1 MSAGE
6 LYRKDS
12 GHGITGGFMRK
23 RSERLDVLQALTQK
37 CLDEV
42 GALPTEEFIE
52 ELRQK
57 EMAQK
62 NGGNP
67 GPPAIISRSVAITKY
82 ISTGVTALKEM
93 GQIVR
98 KEYTQK
104 GDALEKEIAEEK
116 NVDLLESLQL
126 QLTKNDPRDGRQSP
140 A

>member
-1 MSAGE
+1 
-6 LYRKDS
+6 
-12 GHGITGGFMRK
+12 MRK

-42 GALPTEEFIE
+42 GALPTEDFIE
-52 ELRQK
+52 ELRDKQLSL
-57 EMAQK
+57 K
-62 NGGNP
+62 NGGSP

-82 ISTGVTALKEM
+82 LGTATTAIKEM

-98 KEYTQK
+98 KEYSKK

-116 NVDLLESLQL
+116 NVDLLEKVHA
-126 QLTKNDPRDGRQSP
+126 QLTKHDPRDGRQSP

>member
-1 MSAGE
+1 
-6 LYRKDS
+6 
-12 GHGITGGFMRK
+12 MRK

-42 GALPTEEFIE
+42 GALPTEDFIE

-57 EMAQK
+57 EMSLK
-62 NGGNP
+62 DGGNP

-82 ISTGVTALKEM
+82 LGTGITAIKEM

-98 KEYTQK
+98 KEYTKK

-116 NVDLLESLQL
+116 NVDLLESLQA
-126 QLTKNDPRDGRQSP
+126 QLTENAPRDGRQSP